1 MSRTSKRDD
10 EDDDHWYAEKKEK
23 PPGRASQR
31 RVARWIKRAKREQ
44 TDWFKNLTNSG
55 RPLGV

>member
-1 MSRTSKRDD
+1 MSRTSKRED
-10 EDDDHWYAEKKEK
+10 EDDDRWYAEKREK
-23 PPGRASQR
+23 PAERSSQR
-31 RVARWIKRAKREQ
+31 RMSRWIKQAKREQ